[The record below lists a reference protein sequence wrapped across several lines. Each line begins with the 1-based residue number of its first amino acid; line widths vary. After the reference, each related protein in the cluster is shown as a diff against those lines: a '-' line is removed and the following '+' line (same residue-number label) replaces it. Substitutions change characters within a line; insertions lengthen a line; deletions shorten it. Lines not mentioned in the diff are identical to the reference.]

1 MVKQRIAIVGL
12 GLIGGSLARRLV
24 NAGCEV
30 TAWNHNDRPY
40 ATAEADGI
48 TSMPTL
54 AALADGRPDVLVL
67 CNPLKAMPQILSA
80 LKPLIDQNVTTLTDV
95 GSVKGMVRDQ
105 VKAVGLENCYIGAHP
120 MAGNELSGWESS
132 DPALYDDALWAIT
145 VDERTEYR
153 RFLSVATMIT
163 DACANR
169 LIVLDDATHDRCA
182 ALISHMPHVIAT
194 AMVNELVVNPNR
206 NVAAALAAGSWRDM
220 TRVALTDPD
229 RTRAMVEEDA
239 ANVELLLRN
248 MANRLTL
255 MANVLHGV
263 QPQGA
268 GALQTAATQESDAK
282 EMARFFEQGQP
293 FRDYKTAIR
302 QPDFMERCE
311 TVSLAIP
318 AEGWQQM
325 LLESAR
331 RGEHIIRFTDD
342 HAVDVQIR
350 SAV

>member
-1 MVKQRIAIVGL
+1 
-12 GLIGGSLARRLV
+12 
-24 NAGCEV
+24 
-30 TAWNHNDRPY
+30 
-40 ATAEADGI
+40 
-48 TSMPTL
+48 
-54 AALADGRPDVLVL
+54 
-67 CNPLKAMPQILSA
+67 
-80 LKPLIDQNVTTLTDV
+80 
-95 GSVKGMVRDQ
+95 
-105 VKAVGLENCYIGAHP
+105 
-120 MAGNELSGWESS
+120 
-132 DPALYDDALWAIT
+132 
-145 VDERTEYR
+145 
-153 RFLSVATMIT
+153 
-163 DACANR
+163 
-169 LIVLDDATHDRCA
+169 
-182 ALISHMPHVIAT
+182 
-194 AMVNELVVNPNR
+194 MVNELVVNPNR